1 MPIVGL
7 PEIKF
12 CIWKTWNIVVGVD
25 SKCFIFSRKKLKIF
39 FVNEF
44 WWILRNDNKLFRN
57 CLIDKSCDT
66 KEIIFMTQN
75 PTKIRGQKNCF
86 QESSVHLILDEIL
99 GAWEKLMR
107 ASSLARK
114 YLPAERKIFFS
125 SQILKII
132 FAVYQNRQL

>member
-1 MPIVGL
+1 MHLKNLKYCGRSWFKVFHL
-7 PEIKF
+7 F
-12 CIWKTWNIVVGVD
+12 A
-25 SKCFIFSRKKLKIF
+25 KKLKRF

-44 WWILRNDNKLFRN
+44 WWISRNDNKLFRN